1 MSPAYFAPPD
11 DPGLPPR
18 AAHLPPDAFLAG
30 SDQPIEVT
38 VSDDDADAALWYL
51 ADRGWQR
58 TALRDDG
65 PYRRAGT
72 LPVAALTGKVA
83 RYAVTFGGR
92 TFPEDRPGTPEQLGQ
107 PAAPITVFDAA
118 QLRPEGLPAPH
129 GTASQLTLA
138 EGALRFTCDGF
149 PTTGS
154 DAAGVRLGARP
165 ATCEQPVVLVRAR
178 ATEESTTS
186 FELGLVLEDGRA
198 YGYDV
203 PIGLEWATV
212 RVPADQLRPLWS
224 TKGGRFESDRLREVS
239 LVFGTWLYGAASAQA
254 HGFELA
260 SVSVEP
266 GLPGWAVP
274 VEPIGPPVPLLRP
287 AAAARLRLNTGGARS
302 RLIGVPGEEVAPGV
316 EFSHPASAR
325 AASFGIEWS
334 VAEHRGPAGGDGRLH
349 EAALEPR
356 GGTPATT
363 KMEVVLVESDA
374 SAWGTIVDLSPTWQT
389 IEVALRDL
397 RFFGHWRKVAGRGEE
412 GDHCRAGQVSRV
424 HLTIG
429 AWLNPDHA
437 AEPWRLQLADVELVP

>member
-302 RLIGVPGEEVAPGV
+302 RLIGVPGEVARGRVLSPG
-316 EFSHPASAR
+316 
-325 AASFGIEWS
+325 FG
-334 VAEHRGPAGGDGRLH
+334 
-349 EAALEPR
+349 PR
-356 GGTPATT
+356 GLVRHRMVRGRAMRPRWRRWPVARSCGWSRAVARRHDQD
-363 KMEVVLVESDA
+363 EVVLVESELGLVPSSTFRRPGDNR
-374 SAWGTIVDLSPTWQT
+374 
-389 IEVALRDL
+389 VALRDSAS
-397 RFFGHWRKVAGRGEE
+397 FG
-412 GDHCRAGQVSRV
+412 
-424 HLTIG
+424 IG
-429 AWLNPDHA
+429 ARLPAGARREITA
-437 AEPWRLQLADVELVP
+437 ARGRSRACISPSVRG